1 MYLNVWMYYS
11 PIVNIALGCVVALST
26 WKIVIAII
34 KTIPFAG

>member
-11 PIVNIALGCVVALST
+11 VVVNVALGLVVALSI

-34 KTIPFAG
+34 KSIPFVG